1 MSTYAYR
8 KPDKSD
14 EISAEDLY
22 GEPSGQTYYCPD
34 PGCSA
39 QLTSVMRHGIK
50 APYFRALPS
59 HPHREGCP
67 FSKNTASPKERYD
80 ERRFNFHC
88 ILSGFMSIDES
99 SSSNVSHM
107 VSRSSTKTDPDLE
120 PREPGAPRTIRQT
133 YDLLKQLPS
142 STYYGCAR
150 VADMLFDDRSSRM
163 YTRFVSGD
171 KLIECRLCRKF
182 YDREREEFYLE
193 SLPESN
199 RYRLVLS
206 CRNPNIFGQIRS
218 FLYNHRNHS
227 FVVAGNWS
235 PAQGASRRTIRSP
248 VFSKKQICPLSGTCA
263 SR

>member
-14 EISAEDLY
+14 EIAAKDLY
-22 GEPSGQTYYCPD
+22 GEPTGKTYYCPD
-34 PGCSA
+34 PDCSA

-59 HPHREGCP
+59 HPHRKGCP

-80 ERRFNFHC
+80 ERKFDFHR
-88 ILSGFMSIDES
+88 ILSGFMSTDES
-99 SSSNVSHM
+99 SLSHANHM
-107 VSRSSTKTDPDLE
+107 ATRSSTKTDFEPKELE
-120 PREPGAPRTIRQT
+120 APRTIRQT

-142 STYYGCAR
+142 SCYYGCTR
-150 VADMLFDDRSSRM
+150 VADMLFDGRSSRM
-163 YTRFVSGD
+163 YTQFVSGD

-182 YDREREEFYLE
+182 YDGKEEEFYLE
-193 SLPESN
+193 SLPENN

-218 FLYNHRNHS
+218 FLYNHRSYS

-235 PAQGASRRTIRSP
+235 PVRGTNRRTIRSP
-248 VFSKKQICPLSGTCA
+248 VFSKKQICPLSGIFA
-263 SR
+263 NR